1 MASLREK
8 GQKINV
14 LFSKVPGRSCK
25 RPPQKHDVSIM
36 LQNVFFK
43 KNNDCTTK
51 NNKVGQISYRHFYGY
66 PLSAFNDNNDNGK
79 MP

>member
-1 MASLREK
+1 MASLAEN

-25 RPPQKHDVSIM
+25 RPPQKHLVSIM

-43 KNNDCTTK
+43 NYNDCTKK
-51 NNKVGQISYRHFYGY
+51 NNKVGQFSYRHFYGY
-66 PLSAFNDNNDNGK
+66 PFMAFTDNNDNGK
-79 MP
+79 ML